1 MDIITSVLLI
11 SITVIL
17 HYQILVLILLGI
29 IIYHAI
35 KTDWKMMCKTVFAYL
50 FSVSLVIGVP
60 VGFVKIM
67 VPGANGA
74 EKEIVKE
81 VQEWMS

>member
-1 MDIITSVLLI
+1 MDFITAVLLI

-17 HYQILVLILLGI
+17 HYQILVLILLGF

-35 KTDWKMMCKTVFAYL
+35 KTDWQTMYKTVLAYL

-60 VGFVKIM
+60 YGIVKIM
-67 VPGANGA
+67 VPEANGA
-74 EKEIVKE
+74 EQAIVK
-81 VQEWMS
+81 SLR